1 MKKKILLITGM
12 LCSMYS
18 LVQAQDTVRI
28 DILLLK
34 PKPYKN
40 TIVAELGGPGGI
52 YAFSYERALFT
63 RPPRFQLF
71 GQIGGSVMPGY
82 NGVYPVA
89 YLMVKASYQVYNG
102 HYAELGAGYM
112 MEELVADRLFHEK
125 ASLLY
130 SLRTGAVAT
139 RLGYRYQKFN
149 RPWSYRA
156 AFTPFYLLEGI
167 ESGVSGVKHFVPW
180 GGIGI
185 GYSF

>member
-1 MKKKILLITGM
+1 M
-12 LCSMYS
+12 LCSLHS
-18 LVQAQDTVRI
+18 LVQAQDTVRT

-52 YAFSYERALFT
+52 YAFSYERALYT
-63 RPPRFQLF
+63 CPPRFQLF
-71 GQIGGSVMPGY
+71 GQIGGSVMPSY
-82 NGVYPVA
+82 NGVYPIV
-89 YLMVKASYQVYNG
+89 YLMAKASYQVYNG

-112 MEELVADRLFHEK
+112 MEELVVDRLFDEK
-125 ASLLY
+125 ASLLH
-130 SLRTGAVAT
+130 SLRAGAVAT
-139 RLGYRYQKFN
+139 RFGYRYQKFN

-167 ESGVSGVKHFVPW
+167 DSGGPKLKHFAPW
-180 GGIGI
+180 GGISI